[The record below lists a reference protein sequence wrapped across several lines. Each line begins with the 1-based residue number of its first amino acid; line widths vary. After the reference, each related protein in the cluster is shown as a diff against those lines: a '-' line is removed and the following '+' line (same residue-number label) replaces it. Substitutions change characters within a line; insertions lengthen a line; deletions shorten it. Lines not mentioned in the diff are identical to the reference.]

1 MSHIE
6 LLVPFALPPSELA
19 PDLLRNLSLPG
30 LSTLLARASPA
41 PRLAGSDAA
50 TADGFARALPHEA
63 MLVQRFGGS
72 AGLVAGG
79 SPPIAP
85 DLMQSLGLTVEPG
98 YWLVVQ
104 PVHYHIARDHLVLT
118 DARALEL
125 SEADAHSLFLCAQ
138 TCFASAGLHLE
149 YGSPQYWFVEAERH
163 RDLHTASP
171 DAACGHNID
180 IWMPQGDSARAWRK
194 LQNEVQ
200 MEWHAHAVNEARE
213 RAGMVPVNSLWLW
226 GGADMQVLDSAPST
240 APAAPL
246 VSAKAA
252 PDASSTTAMPALFG
266 FDNWFAAFATHA
278 SVSLPQATVTDVL
291 ASLAD
296 RRLVLQ
302 DDLIAPAL
310 AGDWDTWRSR
320 LQALDTEWFAPLRGA
335 LGDGRINMVTLYFSH
350 GTALRK
356 WSASRAS
363 LRKFWLK
370 PGLARLLP

>member
-41 PRLAGSDAA
+41 PRPAGSDAA
-50 TADGFARALPHEA
+50 PADGFARALPHEA
-63 MLVQRFGGS
+63 MLAQRFGGG
-72 AGLVAGG
+72 AGLATGG

-85 DLMQSLGLTVEPG
+85 DLMQSCGLTVEPG

-125 SEADAHSLFLCAQ
+125 SDADAHSLFLCAQ
-138 TCFASAGLHLE
+138 ACFAGAGLRLE

-163 RDLHTASP
+163 RDLHTATP

-226 GGADMQVLDSAPST
+226 GGADVPATSAAAT
-240 APAAPL
+240 TPA
-246 VSAKAA
+246 VSAAG
-252 PDASSTTAMPALFG
+252 TPALFG
-266 FDNWFAAFATHA
+266 FDNWFGAFAAHA

-320 LQALDTEWFAPLRGA
+320 VQALDTEWFAPLRGA
-335 LGDGRINMVTLYFSH
+335 LGEGRINMVTLYFSH
-350 GTALRK
+350 GTVLRK